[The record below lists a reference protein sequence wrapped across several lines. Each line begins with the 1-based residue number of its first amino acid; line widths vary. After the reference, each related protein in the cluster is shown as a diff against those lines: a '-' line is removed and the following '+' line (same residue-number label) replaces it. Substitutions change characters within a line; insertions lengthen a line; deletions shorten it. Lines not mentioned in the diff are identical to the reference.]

1 MTPPL
6 RTLLLTSG
14 LDEKKPWWW
23 DYIEH
28 DPVRCQLDSKRV
40 LLKRGR
46 LTSVFSFRFVV
57 FVAQVFSVLRDSRH
71 RYRNILTVECGFES
85 FLVAFFQTLTCSRR
99 PRHVILQFIM
109 REKNESVS
117 SKLKYLFM
125 RWCFSSVYLCVCS
138 SRSESHYYQQ
148 MFGWPSTK
156 LHYIPLHTDP
166 RLLEQ
171 GNGKNDGVV
180 LSAGRTFR
188 DYGTLLDAF
197 RQLDVPLLIVA
208 SRWSLDPNGVPSNVK
223 IQYDLPG
230 SELVALM
237 AQCMAVVVPLEE
249 RMISVGQSVVLQA
262 MTLGKAVIAT
272 RVNGTEDYIEHMK
285 TGILVPPKDP
295 GAIRDA
301 VALLSNNEDIRLKLG
316 RAAQDRV
323 RQMHLPD
330 HYAKAVSDRL
340 QSVS

>member
-1 MTPPL
+1 MTSPF
-6 RTLLLTSG
+6 RTLVLTSG
-14 LDEKKPWWW
+14 LDDKKPWWW
-23 DYIEH
+23 EHIEH
-28 DPVRCQLDSKRV
+28 DPARCQLDHKKI
-40 LLKRGR
+40 LLKGGR

-57 FVAQVFSVLRDSRH
+57 FVAQVFSVVLGSRH
-71 RYRNILTVECGFES
+71 RYRNILTFECGFES
-85 FLVAFFQTLTCSRR
+85 FLVAFIQTLTCSRR

-109 REKNESVS
+109 REKDESVS
-117 SKLKYLFM
+117 SRLKYVFM

-138 SRSESHYYQQ
+138 SRAESYYYQKV
-148 MFGWPSTK
+148 FGWPSTK

-166 RLLEQ
+166 RLLAQ

-188 DYGTLLDAF
+188 DYGTLLGAF

-208 SRWSLDPNGVPSNVK
+208 SRWSLDPNDVPSNVK
-223 IQYDLPG
+223 IQYDMPG
-230 SELVALM
+230 SELMSLM
-237 AQCMAVVVPLEE
+237 AQCLAVVVPLEE
-249 RMISVGQSVVLQA
+249 RMISIGQSVVLQA

-272 RVNGTEDYIEHMK
+272 KVNGTEDYIEHMK

-301 VALLSNNEDIRLKLG
+301 VALLISNEDIRLKLG

-323 RQMHLPD
+323 RQMYLPD
-330 HYAKAVSDRL
+330 HYAKAVSNRL